1 MKVKIH
7 TLKFENEKPTH
18 NAIVN
23 LLLNFPQA
31 RLNEL
36 AKEHGS
42 PVKKYKDDTAE
53 ALAVLLGVCNPSA
66 TLTLTFTK

>member
-1 MKVKIH
+1 MKPKKH
-7 TLKFENEKPTH
+7 TLKFENANPTH
-18 NAIVN
+18 GAIAAI
-23 LLLNFPQA
+23 LSNFPA
-31 RLNEL
+31 RRLNAL

>member
-1 MKVKIH
+1 MKVKKH
-7 TLKFENEKPTH
+7 TLKVENPKPGHT
-18 NAIVN
+18 AIVN
-23 LLLNFPQA
+23 LLMTMPQS

-53 ALAVLLGVCNPSA
+53 ALAVLLSVCNPSA